1 MSETIFNEGILKGRV
16 AFVTGGGTG
25 ITGGVA
31 RALAEAG
38 ASVAL
43 VSRKL
48 DHLEPAAQ
56 AINDS
61 GGKAIAVAT
70 DVRQPEEVEKA
81 VAQTVEQ
88 LGKIDIVVNGAAGNF
103 LCAAEELSP
112 NGFGTVVD
120 IDLKGTFN
128 VCRAAFAQLKEH
140 RGQILNISATLH
152 YLGTPMQL
160 HVSAAKAG
168 VDALTRNL
176 AVEWGRYGIRVNAIA
191 PGPIE
196 DTEGMKRLVPEPVK
210 DHLRKSIPLRRL
222 GRIAD
227 IEKAAL
233 FICSDAASYINGTVL
248 VVDGG
253 QWLAMN
259 RMVGG

>member
-1 MSETIFNEGILKGRV
+1 MGE
-16 AFVTGGGTG
+16 AFPV
-25 ITGGVA
+25 
-31 RALAEAG
+31 
-38 ASVAL
+38 
-43 VSRKL
+43 
-48 DHLEPAAQ
+48 Q
-56 AINDS
+56 A
-61 GGKAIAVAT
+61 
-70 DVRQPEEVEKA
+70 DVRNYEQIEEALLA
-81 VAQTVEQ
+81 VNVRF
-88 LGKIDIVVNGAAGNF
+88 GKVDIVVNGAAGNF
-103 LCAAEELSP
+103 LCKAEELSS

-140 RGQILNISATLH
+140 RGQVLNISATLH

-176 AVEWGRYGIRVNAIA
+176 AVEWGRYGIRVNGIA

-196 DTEGMKRLVPEPVK
+196 DTEGMKRLLPEPLK
-210 DHLRKSIPLRRL
+210 DKLRKNIPLGRF
-222 GRIAD
+222 GRIND

-233 FICSDAASYINGTVL
+233 FLCSDAASFINGEVL

-253 QWLAMN
+253 QWLAANKML
-259 RMVGG
+259 

>member
-1 MSETIFNEGILKGRV
+1 MSEKIFADGVLKGRV

-31 RALAEAG
+31 RAFAEAG

-43 VSRKL
+43 VSRKME
-48 DHLEPAAQ
+48 HLVPAAQ
-56 AINDS
+56 LINEN
-61 GGKAIAVAT
+61 GGNALAVAA
-70 DVRQPEEVEKA
+70 DVRQPAEVETAITKT
-81 VAQTVEQ
+81 VAEF
-88 LGKIDIVVNGAAGNF
+88 GKIDIVVNGAAGNF
-103 LCAAEELSP
+103 LCKAEELSP

-128 VCRAAFAQLKEH
+128 VCRAAFAQLKEN
-140 RGQILNISATLH
+140 RGQVLNISATLH

-196 DTEGMKRLVPEPVK
+196 DTEGMQRLVPEPFK
-210 DHLRKSIPLRRL
+210 AQLLKSVPLGRF

-227 IEKAAL
+227 IEKAAV
-233 FICSDAASYINGTVL
+233 FICSDAASFVNGVVL

-253 QWLAMN
+253 HWLSTN
-259 RMVGG
+259 RPL

>member
-1 MSETIFNEGILKGRV
+1 MSEKIFNEGILNGRV

-38 ASVAL
+38 AAVAL

-56 AINDS
+56 AINEK
-61 GGKAIAVAT
+61 GGKAIAVAS

-81 VAQTVEQ
+81 IAQTIEQ

-112 NGFGTVVD
+112 NGFGSVVD

-210 DHLRKSIPLRRL
+210 ERLLKKIPVGRF

-227 IEKAAL
+227 IEKAAVFL
-233 FICSDAASYINGTVL
+233 CSDAASFINGVVL

-253 QWLAMN
+253 HWLN
-259 RMVGG
+259 GTRLG